1 MEGLGYIYTTWKPIK
16 ITYINVGKYTIHGI
30 LWVMLMYSVGG
41 HWRILSVSIHAR
53 GVSTSG
59 MGNPT
64 MVSRAREPS
73 REKRDVFFEG
83 VGPDDDDDDD
93 DDEDEDNDTVMA
105 STLIVPHESHW
116 FPADGILFFFK
127 HPILRDK
134 DLYPRKLTTGY
145 PKWWFWK
152 RWFLLLEI
160 KIWRDFMFF
169 CLFGLMI
176 ISTH

>member
-1 MEGLGYIYTTWKPIK
+1 M
-16 ITYINVGKYTIHGI
+16 
-30 LWVMLMYSVGG
+30 
-41 HWRILSVSIHAR
+41 SIHAR

-93 DDEDEDNDTVMA
+93 DDDEDDDEDDTVMA
-105 STLIVPHESHW
+105 STLISTPRIPLVSRGRD
-116 FPADGILFFFK
+116 FGLFFQASNPQK
-127 HPILRDK
+127 IRI
-134 DLYPRKLTTGY
+134 TTPGNERLDTQNDGFG
-145 PKWWFWK
+145 KGGSFWK
-152 RWFLLLEI
+152 RWVLLQEM
-160 KIWRDFMFF
+160 KIWRDFMV
-169 CLFGLMI
+169 LGLLGLVI